1 MSNSPETLLKEM
13 HLPVIRYKDGVIVG
27 RSGQPVVFF
36 INGVRADK
44 IDIATFWPK
53 NAKRVEY
60 IERPADPMFEG
71 VPVAVNF
78 IMTEYEVGG
87 VSRFNGTQKVP
98 DNGYYSTSTKAVYKK
113 MTYGL
118 LLSGSYYRDHR
129 TTEQGSEVYKDL
141 NHDGNHYDRI
151 ERSFDESSYSRDE
164 SLNVSVNARYTGDSF
179 RATHTLS
186 FGWMN
191 RPGSGGSGSSIWTD
205 NMFGSDT
212 GAYHSD
218 GRSVTPQVS
227 GNYYKRFSAKWYL
240 TGGWSYAYGSNN
252 NNMWNQTGDAEKIV
266 NGSREHVNSCKL
278 WLQPYFRSSEKLIF
292 QMNVK
297 SDLDWFSTQ
306 YSGSNDSRS
315 SQSRQELSAGLNVFY
330 EFSPDLWVTVEPG
343 LSASIWKIGSNGDN
357 TVRPTGECSVN
368 WTPNSK
374 LSLGGS
380 LRFYLRPTPASEST
394 PVIIKY
400 SELMWLTGN
409 DRLRNLT
416 SWDSYL
422 YSTFIATPSLRFS
435 LGAGYVR
442 TVNSIIYDYIPA
454 AFQDGGLI
462 KHTLNADPVD
472 NVRVNMNVSYDLGDV
487 TFSITPEWYY
497 TRTRG
502 LYASDFNHFCMS
514 GGVDYSFG
522 NCRAELRYDG
532 PYKDMTSAGMERSW
546 TQDCWNFMFTFGKDN
561 LYMNVGLENL
571 FNNKRKSWT
580 SFTSPHYSSYM
591 SKHVTGRKF
600 VCTMTYTF
608 DYGKKVDRRIDISG
622 PESIKTSVLAK

>member
-1 MSNSPETLLKEM
+1 
-13 HLPVIRYKDGVIVG
+13 
-27 RSGQPVVFF
+27 
-36 INGVRADK
+36 
-44 IDIATFWPK
+44 
-53 NAKRVEY
+53 
-60 IERPADPMFEG
+60 
-71 VPVAVNF
+71 
-78 IMTEYEVGG
+78 
-87 VSRFNGTQKVP
+87 
-98 DNGYYSTSTKAVYKK
+98 
-113 MTYGL
+113 
-118 LLSGSYYRDHR
+118 
-129 TTEQGSEVYKDL
+129 
-141 NHDGNHYDRI
+141 
-151 ERSFDESSYSRDE
+151 
-164 SLNVSVNARYTGDSF
+164 
-179 RATHTLS
+179 
-186 FGWMN
+186 
-191 RPGSGGSGSSIWTD
+191 
-205 NMFGSDT
+205 
-212 GAYHSD
+212 
-218 GRSVTPQVS
+218 
-227 GNYYKRFSAKWYL
+227 
-240 TGGWSYAYGSNN
+240 
-252 NNMWNQTGDAEKIV
+252 
-266 NGSREHVNSCKL
+266 
-278 WLQPYFRSSEKLIF
+278 
-292 QMNVK
+292 
-297 SDLDWFSTQ
+297 
-306 YSGSNDSRS
+306 
-315 SQSRQELSAGLNVFY
+315 
-330 EFSPDLWVTVEPG
+330 
-343 LSASIWKIGSNGDN
+343 
-357 TVRPTGECSVN
+357 
-368 WTPNSK
+368 
-374 LSLGGS
+374 
-380 LRFYLRPTPASEST
+380 
-394 PVIIKY
+394 
-400 SELMWLTGN
+400 MWLTGN